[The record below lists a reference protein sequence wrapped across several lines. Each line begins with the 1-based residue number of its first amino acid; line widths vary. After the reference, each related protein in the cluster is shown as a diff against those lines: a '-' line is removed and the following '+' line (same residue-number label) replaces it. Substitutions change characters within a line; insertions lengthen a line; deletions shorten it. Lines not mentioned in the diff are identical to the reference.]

1 VQNFNLAIRQ
11 EQTTWEINVSIGVI
25 LKLILKSLQLRMDPV
40 FLQLKIGP
48 SNEYFQ
54 KSNKFLVITKVS
66 GFARVNQLSAS
77 KELNC
82 FRDLVG

>member
-1 VQNFNLAIRQ
+1 
-11 EQTTWEINVSIGVI
+11 VSIGVI
-25 LKLILKSLQLRMDPV
+25 SKLIFQSLQLRIDPG

-66 GFARVNQLSAS
+66 GFARANQLSAS

-82 FRDLVG
+82 FGDVVG